1 MNIQRRTVVDRL
13 YRNREY
19 RPPWL
24 WSLVDMLE
32 STHSDTAGSGTRMIV
47 HPTAGGKLRGAHNCG
62 KCDEEIVA
70 AIERYSVAADLRELD
85 GLDCGCKSV
94 WRVEIDTDLI
104 HPVPLGPRSDRRGA
118 PTDLLRAP

>member
-1 MNIQRRTVVDRL
+1 
-13 YRNREY
+13 
-19 RPPWL
+19 
-24 WSLVDMLE
+24 
-32 STHSDTAGSGTRMIV
+32 MIV

-94 WRVEIDTDLI
+94 WRVEIANVLI
-104 HPVPLGPRSDRRGA
+104 LPVPLGTGSDRRGA